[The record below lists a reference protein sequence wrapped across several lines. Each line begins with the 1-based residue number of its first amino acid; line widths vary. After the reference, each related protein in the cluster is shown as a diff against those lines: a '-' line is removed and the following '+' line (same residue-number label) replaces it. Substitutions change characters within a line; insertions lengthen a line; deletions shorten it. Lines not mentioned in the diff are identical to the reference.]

1 MPVSTFLK
9 WGWILA
15 TVVDVSGQTRRWVL
29 GLISA
34 GHFFSHFVMLA
45 LPPLFL
51 LVKPELD
58 VSWTALGAVV
68 SAFAATTAIG
78 QIPAG
83 ILVDR
88 YGARLILIGGMGVM
102 SICLLLAGFT
112 SGYWELFF
120 LFGIAGIGNSVFHP
134 ADFSIL
140 AAKLD
145 DSIFGRAVSIHSF
158 MGYLGWAG
166 ASLVMLPLAHLT
178 DWRTALSIVGI
189 VGTIVTVV
197 MLSRSSYLDDGKGV
211 TNIPVG
217 GKSANLSIRDNLAVM
232 FSLPLVMMSLFYLL
246 TAMAT
251 AGIMSFSIVANVTLY
266 DVEKDFA
273 GGILTAHL
281 VALSGGV
288 LIGGWLADQTERH
301 NLVASIGVLAMAG
314 AVLALA
320 FGGGL
325 LVVMVAGMLLSGLFY
340 GISSPSRDLLTRK
353 SAPEGSAGVAFG
365 FTSTGMSIGNFIGP
379 ILFGWIMD
387 LDQPQLY
394 YILLAIAIAVSV
406 ITVVFTRQRSV
417 SSA

>member
-1 MPVSTFLK
+1 
-9 WGWILA
+9 LA

-51 LVKPELD
+51 FVKPELN
-58 VSWTALGAVV
+58 VSYAALGGIV

-83 ILVDR
+83 VLVDR
-88 YGARLILIGGMGVM
+88 YGARLILLAGMGITSV
-102 SICLLLAGFT
+102 CLLLAGFST
-112 SGYWELFF
+112 GYWDLLLLFA
-120 LFGIAGIGNSVFHP
+120 IAGIGNSVFHP

-140 AAKLD
+140 AARLD
-145 DSIFGRAVSIHSF
+145 DSVFGRAVSIHSF

-178 DWRTALSIVGI
+178 DWRTAILIVGI
-189 VGTIVTVV
+189 VGVIITVV
-197 MLSRSSYLDDGKGV
+197 MLWRSGYLDDGKTIADTTSGA
-211 TNIPVG
+211 
-217 GKSANLSIRDNLAVM
+217 KSPRLSMRDNMAVM
-232 FSLPLVMMSLFYLL
+232 FTLPLVMMSLFYML

-266 DVEKDFA
+266 GVEKDFA
-273 GGILTAHL
+273 AGILTAHL

-288 LIGGWLADQTERH
+288 LIGGWLADQTDRH
-301 NLVASIGVLAMAG
+301 NLVASIGVLAMAVS
-314 AVLALA
+314 VLVLA
-320 FGGGL
+320 FGSGL
-325 LVVMVAGMLLSGLFY
+325 VAIMVTGMLLSGLFY

-379 ILFGWIMD
+379 VLFGWIMD
-387 LDQPQLY
+387 LDRPQLY

>member
-1 MPVSTFLK
+1 LQDFVLT
-9 WGWILA
+9 

-34 GHFFSHFVMLA
+34 GHFFSHFVMLT

-51 LVKPELD
+51 FLKPELD
-58 VSWTALGAVV
+58 VSYAALGAIV

-83 ILVDR
+83 VLVDR
-88 YGARLILIGGMGVM
+88 YGARLILLVGMGIM
-102 SICLLLAGFT
+102 SVCVLLAGFST
-112 SGYWELFF
+112 GYWDLLLLFA
-120 LFGIAGIGNSVFHP
+120 IAGIGNSVFHP

-140 AAKLD
+140 AARLD
-145 DSIFGRAVSIHSF
+145 DSVFGRAVSIHSF

-166 ASLVMLPLAHLT
+166 ASLAMLPLAHLT

-189 VGTIVTVV
+189 AGLVITVV
-197 MLSRSSYLDDGKGV
+197 MLWRSGYLDDGQAT
-211 TNIPVG
+211 TNTTSGAKAPR
-217 GKSANLSIRDNLAVM
+217 LSMRDNMAVM
-232 FSLPLVMMSLFYLL
+232 FTLPLVMMSLFYLL

-251 AGIMSFSIVANVTLY
+251 AGIMSFSIVANVMLFG
-266 DVEKDFA
+266 VEKDFA
-273 GGILTAHL
+273 AGILTSHL

-288 LIGGWLADQTERH
+288 LIGGWLADLTDKH
-301 NLVASIGVLAMAG
+301 NLVASIGVLAMAVS
-314 AVLALA
+314 VLVLA
-320 FGGGL
+320 FGSGA
-325 LVVMVAGMLLSGLFY
+325 VAVMVMGMLLSGLFY

-379 ILFGWIMD
+379 VLFGWIMD
-387 LDQPQLY
+387 LDRPQLY
-394 YILLAIAIAVSV
+394 YILLATAIAVSV
-406 ITVVFTRQRSV
+406 ITVVFTRRRSV

>member
-1 MPVSTFLK
+1 M
-9 WGWILA
+9 A
-15 TVVDVSGQTRRWVL
+15 TVVDASVQTRRWVL

-51 LVKPELD
+51 FVKPELN
-58 VSWTALGAVV
+58 VSYAALGGIV

-83 ILVDR
+83 VLVDR
-88 YGARLILIGGMGVM
+88 YGARLILLVGMGILSV
-102 SICLLLAGFT
+102 CLLLAGFST
-112 SGYWELFF
+112 GYWDLLLLFS
-120 LFGIAGIGNSVFHP
+120 IAGIGNSVFHP

-140 AAKLD
+140 AARLD
-145 DSIFGRAVSIHSF
+145 DNVFGRAVSIHSF

-178 DWRTALSIVGI
+178 DWRTALSIIGI
-189 VGTIVTVV
+189 AGVIITVV
-197 MLSRSSYLDDGKGV
+197 MLWRSNYLDDGKA
-211 TNIPVG
+211 T
-217 GKSANLSIRDNLAVM
+217 ANTTSNVKTPRLSMRDNMAVM
-232 FSLPLVMMSLFYLL
+232 FTLPLVMMSLFYLL

-266 DVEKDFA
+266 GVEKDFA
-273 GGILTAHL
+273 AGILTAHL

-288 LIGGWLADQTERH
+288 LIGGWLADQTSRH
-301 NLVASIGVLAMAG
+301 NLVASIGVLAMA
-314 AVLALA
+314 ASVLVLA
-320 FGGGL
+320 FGSGL
-325 LVVMVAGMLLSGLFY
+325 VAVMVTGMLLSGLFY

-379 ILFGWIMD
+379 VLFGWIMD
-387 LDQPQLY
+387 LDRPQLY
-394 YILLAIAIAVSV
+394 YSLLAIAIAVSV

-417 SSA
+417 SSS